1 MQFGRRV
8 RSVWAVSIFL
18 GLTGC
23 SSLLPSSGEIYDASS
38 RAAVRPATATR
49 VAENTALPALDSQ
62 TLSSIRGG
70 FTASSGVVVN
80 FSFREATFVNDSLVQ
95 GVIVPTFTVSPNS
108 PAAAVI
114 TTTAAGAVLP
124 SALTAGNTTNQ
135 VALNSSAAAVQ
146 STIND
151 GFTRILSSLGAGGI
165 NNAISN
171 SANNQL
177 IRQVI
182 TANIDVAGLPKLLE
196 PSLAATLTSRL
207 QAANAQFR

>member
-1 MQFGRRV
+1 M
-8 RSVWAVSIFL
+8 
-18 GLTGC
+18 
-23 SSLLPSSGEIYDASS
+23 
-38 RAAVRPATATR
+38 
-49 VAENTALPALDSQ
+49 
-62 TLSSIRGG
+62 SSIRGG
-70 FTASSGVVVN
+70 FTGSSGVVVS

-114 TTTAAGAVLP
+114 TTTAAGTVLP
-124 SALTAGNTTNQ
+124 SALTAGNTANQ
-135 VALNSSAAAVQ
+135 VALTSSATAVQ

-165 NNAISN
+165 SNAISN

-177 IRQVI
+177 VRQVI

-196 PSLAATLTSRL
+196 PSLAATLVSRL